1 MSLQGTHRSS
11 YGRWPASVR
20 ALLLLAA
27 LVAGCAKPPPPPPP
41 PKPVVTP
48 VALTLVAGADVNPD
62 ARGRA
67 SPLTVRVYALK
78 STGAFDSADFFTLFE
93 KDQATLGAEMV
104 QREEMLLR
112 PGESRKLEMTLPA
125 DAKALGV
132 IAAYRDLERA
142 RWREV
147 QVVEPGIALEVG
159 VNLGAR
165 QIRIETRKLPPPP
178 KEPARQKSGPAPG
191 PGAVPA

>member
-1 MSLQGTHRSS
+1 MSVQGTHRSS
-11 YGRWPASVR
+11 YGRWPAGVR
-20 ALLLLAA
+20 AMLLLAA
-27 LVAGCAKPPPPPPP
+27 LVVGCAKPPPPPP
-41 PKPVVTP
+41 KPIVTP

-78 STGAFDSADFFTLFE
+78 TPGAFESADFFTLFE

-112 PGESRKLEMTLPA
+112 PGESKKLEMTLPA

-147 QVVEPGIALEVG
+147 RVVEPGKPLVLTVG
-159 VNLGAR
+159 LGAR
-165 QIRIETRKLPPPP
+165 QIRIDAAK
-178 KEPARQKSGPAPG
+178 
-191 PGAVPA
+191 

>member
-1 MSLQGTHRSS
+1 MSLQGTHRLS

-20 ALLLLAA
+20 ALVLLAA
-27 LVAGCAKPPPPPPP
+27 LVAGCAKPPPPPP
-41 PKPVVTP
+41 KPIVTP
-48 VALTLVAGADVNPD
+48 IALTLIAGADVNPD

-93 KDQATLGAEMV
+93 KDQATLGAEMI

-147 QVVEPGIALEVG
+147 QVLEPGIALEVG

-165 QIRIETRKLPPPP
+165 QIRIESRKLPPPP
-178 KEPARQKSGPAPG
+178 KPKPS
-191 PGAVPA
+191 